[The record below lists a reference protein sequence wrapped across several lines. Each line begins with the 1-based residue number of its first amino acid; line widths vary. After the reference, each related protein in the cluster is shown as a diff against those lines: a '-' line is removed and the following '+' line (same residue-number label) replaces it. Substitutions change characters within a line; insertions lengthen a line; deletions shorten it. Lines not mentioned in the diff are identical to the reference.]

1 MPKMTPV
8 TANSAARIH
17 RVAPHKREPILMTP
31 ALQMRATRA
40 RLTVGWLAALAL
52 ALAACSG
59 ASPSA
64 STGSSVAAE
73 PSASN
78 APATQVPTPTEAP
91 LPTPR
96 VAGAHCEV
104 TPGAHVSETANW
116 SFAVKPRYTIK
127 AGQALAFTPALE
139 YVVEMT
145 VTEGTNGTAAADA
158 CVDQPLAAGS
168 RLVVSFYQPGDY
180 SFFCRITSIMHTVI
194 HVQ

>member
-1 MPKMTPV
+1 
-8 TANSAARIH
+8 
-17 RVAPHKREPILMTP
+17 MTP
-31 ALQMRATRA
+31 ALPMRATRT
-40 RLTVGWLAALAL
+40 RLTVGWLATLAL

-64 STGSSVAAE
+64 SSGGSVAAE

-116 SFAVKPRYTIK
+116 SFSVKARYTIK
-127 AGQALAFTPALE
+127 AGQALAFTPGLDE
-139 YVVEMT
+139 PVGTT
-145 VTEGTNGTAAADA
+145 VTEGTNGTAAPDA
-158 CVDQPLAAGS
+158 CVDVPVAAGS
-168 RLVVSFYQPGDY
+168 SLVVTFYQPGDY
-180 SFFCRITSIMHTVI
+180 YLFSRVASLLHTVI
-194 HVQ
+194 HVE